1 LRAAALSRTLPVFG
15 REGTLA
21 AIDYEAEYNNRARVP
36 EHPAIFI
43 RWARAAEAFRASHPD
58 AELGVAYGRSSRE
71 KIDIF
76 WPAAGRAA
84 PIALFI
90 HGGYWRS
97 LDPSTFSHLAAG
109 PNAHGIALA
118 LVGYDLCPG
127 VSVETIIDQV
137 RAATVH
143 LFRRHGRRL
152 VASGHSAG
160 GHLSACLV
168 ATDWKKLGADLPD
181 DLVPAGLSIS
191 GLFGLAPLMQTSMN
205 QDLRIDAKSVERIS
219 PLGWNVAL
227 DRIFDAWVGGDESSE
242 FLRHSREIAD
252 VWSRRGVAT
261 RYVEVPSTNHFT
273 VLDPFADP
281 ASEMCERLVELVKAY
296 A

>member
-1 LRAAALSRTLPVFG
+1 MAVSRTLPVFG

-58 AELGVAYGRSSRE
+58 AELGLAYGRSSRE

-76 WPAAGRAA
+76 WPAAGRDA

-97 LDPSTFSHLAAG
+97 LDPSAFSHLAAG

-127 VSVETIIDQV
+127 VTMETIIDQV
-137 RAATVH
+137 RAATLH
-143 LFRRHGRRL
+143 MFRRHGRRL

-168 ATDWKKLGADLPD
+168 ATDWKKFGADLPD

-205 QDLRIDAKSVERIS
+205 QDLQIDAESVERIS
-219 PLGWNVAL
+219 PLGWNVA
-227 DRIFDAWVGGDESSE
+227 RGRAFDAWVGGDESSE

-252 VWSRRGVAT
+252 IWSRKGVAT
-261 RYVEVPSTNHFT
+261 RYVEVPHTNHFT
-273 VLDPFADP
+273 VLDPLADP
-281 ASEMCERLVELVKAY
+281 SSEMCGRLVELVKSHA
-296 A
+296 

>member
-1 LRAAALSRTLPVFG
+1 
-15 REGTLA
+15 LA

-58 AELGVAYGRSSRE
+58 AELGLAYGRSSRE

-76 WPAAGRAA
+76 WPAAGREA

-97 LDPSTFSHLAAG
+97 LDPSTFSHLAVG

-118 LVGYDLCPG
+118 LVGYDLCPA
-127 VSVETIIDQV
+127 VTMETIIDQV
-137 RAATVH
+137 RAAALQ
-143 LFRRHGRRL
+143 LFRLHGRRL

-168 ATDWKKLGADLPD
+168 ATDWKKFGADIPQ

-205 QDLRIDAKSVERIS
+205 QDLQIDAESVERIS
-219 PLGWNVAL
+219 PLGWNVA
-227 DRIFDAWVGGDESSE
+227 RGREFDAWVGGDESSE

-252 VWSRRGVAT
+252 TWSRKGVAT
-261 RYVEVPSTNHFT
+261 RYVEVPRTNHFT
-273 VLDPFADP
+273 VLDPLADP
-281 ASEMCERLVELVKAY
+281 SSEMCRRLVALVKSHV
-296 A
+296 

>member
-1 LRAAALSRTLPVFG
+1 MALSRTVPAFG
-15 REGTLA
+15 WEGILA
-21 AIDYEAEYNNRARVP
+21 AIDYEVEYNNRARVP

-43 RWARAAEAFRASHPD
+43 RWARAAEDFRASHPD
-58 AELGVAYGRSSRE
+58 AELGIAYGRSSRE
-71 KIDIF
+71 RIDIF

-97 LDPSTFSHLAAG
+97 LDPSAFSHLAAG

-118 LVGYDLCPG
+118 LVGYDLCPA
-127 VSVETIIDQV
+127 VTMETIIEQV
-137 RAATVH
+137 QAASRH
-143 LFRRHGRRL
+143 LFRRHGSRM

-168 ATDWKKLGADLPD
+168 ATDWKKFGADLPG

-191 GLFGLAPLMQTSMN
+191 GLFGLAPLMRTSMN
-205 QDLRIDAKSVERIS
+205 QDLRIDAENVERIS
-219 PLGWNVAL
+219 PLGWNVA
-227 DRIFDAWVGGDESSE
+227 RGREFDAWVGGDESSE

-252 VWSRRGVAT
+252 VWARKGVAT
-261 RYVEVPSTNHFT
+261 RYVELPSANHFT
-273 VLDPFADP
+273 VLDPLADP
-281 ASEMCERLVELVKAY
+281 SSDMCGRLVEFVKSHA
-296 A
+296 

>member
-1 LRAAALSRTLPVFG
+1 VSRFREKNLS
-15 REGTLA
+15 E
-21 AIDYEAEYNNRARVP
+21 IDHEAEYNNRARVP
-36 EHPAIFI
+36 EHPAIFT

-76 WPAAGRAA
+76 WPRAGRDA
-84 PIALFI
+84 PIAFFI

-97 LDPSTFSHLAAG
+97 LDPSAFSHLAAG

-118 LVGYDLCPG
+118 LIGYDLCPG
-127 VSVETIIDQV
+127 VSMETIIDQV
-137 RAATVH
+137 RAAALH
-143 LFRRHGRRL
+143 LYGRYGRRHL

-168 ATDWKKLGADLPD
+168 ATDWKKLDAGLPE

-191 GLFGLAPLMQTSMN
+191 GLFGLAPLMRTSMN
-205 QDLRIDAKSVERIS
+205 QDLRIEAKNVERIS
-219 PLGWNVAL
+219 PLGWNVGL

-252 VWSRRGVAT
+252 VWAKRGVAT
-261 RYVEVPSTNHFT
+261 RYVAVPHTNHFT
-273 VLDPFADP
+273 VLDPLADP
-281 ASEMCERLVELVKAY
+281 SSEMCLRLVELAKAY
-296 A
+296 D

>member
-1 LRAAALSRTLPVFG
+1 VT
-15 REGTLA
+15 

-36 EHPAIFI
+36 EHPDIFA
-43 RWARAAEAFRASHPD
+43 RWASAAQAFRASHPD
-58 AELGVAYGRSSRE
+58 AELGLAYGKRDRE
-71 KIDIF
+71 KIDLF
-76 WPAAGRAA
+76 WPPAGRTA

-97 LDPSTFSHLAAG
+97 LDPSSFSHLAAG

-127 VSVETIIDQV
+127 VSMETIIDQV
-137 RAATVH
+137 RAAALH
-143 LFRRHGRRL
+143 LFRRHGRRM

-168 ATDWKKLGADLPD
+168 ATDWRKFGAEVPE

-191 GLFGLAPLMQTSMN
+191 GLFGLAPLIRTSMN
-205 QDLRIDAKSVERIS
+205 QDLRITTENVARIS

-227 DRIFDAWVGGDESSE
+227 DRIFDAWVGGEESRE
-242 FLRHSREIAD
+242 FLRHSREVTDLWA
-252 VWSRRGVAT
+252 RKGVAT
-261 RYVEVPSTNHFT
+261 RYVEVPRTNHFT
-273 VLDPFADP
+273 VLDPLADP
-281 ASEMCERLVELVKAY
+281 ASEMCGRLVELVKAY

>member
-1 LRAAALSRTLPVFG
+1 M
-15 REGTLA
+15 A

-76 WPAAGRAA
+76 WPAAGREA

-97 LDPSTFSHLAAG
+97 LDPSAFSHLAGG

-127 VSVETIIDQV
+127 VTDGNDHRSGPRRDTSYVSPSRTAAGRYQV
-137 RAATVH
+137 IRQAVT
-143 LFRRHGRRL
+143 
-152 VASGHSAG
+152 
-160 GHLSACLV
+160 
-168 ATDWKKLGADLPD
+168 
-181 DLVPAGLSIS
+181 
-191 GLFGLAPLMQTSMN
+191 
-205 QDLRIDAKSVERIS
+205 
-219 PLGWNVAL
+219 
-227 DRIFDAWVGGDESSE
+227 
-242 FLRHSREIAD
+242 
-252 VWSRRGVAT
+252 
-261 RYVEVPSTNHFT
+261 
-273 VLDPFADP
+273 
-281 ASEMCERLVELVKAY
+281 
-296 A
+296 